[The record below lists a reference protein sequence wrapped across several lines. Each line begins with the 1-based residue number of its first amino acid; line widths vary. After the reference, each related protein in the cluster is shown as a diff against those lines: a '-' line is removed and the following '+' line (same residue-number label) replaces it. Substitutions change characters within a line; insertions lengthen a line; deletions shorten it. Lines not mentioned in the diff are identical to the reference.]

1 MTTTFSKEHPEYAR
15 IAEQI
20 ERAHAERALVIGEA
34 IGNGLVAIARAIR
47 GWRLPAAPSVRKP
60 A

>member
-1 MTTTFSKEHPEYAR
+1 MTKTFTQDHPEYAR

-20 ERAHAERALVIGEA
+20 ERAHAEHALVVGEA
-34 IGNGLVAIARAIR
+34 IGNGLVAIARAIQNL
-47 GWRLPAAPSVRKP
+47 RLPAAPSTRKP

>member
-1 MTTTFSKEHPEYAR
+1 MTKTFTQEHPEYAR

-20 ERAHAERALVIGEA
+20 ERAHAERALIIGEA
-34 IGNGLVAIARAIR
+34 IGNGLVAIARAIH
-47 GWRLPAAPSVRKP
+47 GLLPAASRSRKP